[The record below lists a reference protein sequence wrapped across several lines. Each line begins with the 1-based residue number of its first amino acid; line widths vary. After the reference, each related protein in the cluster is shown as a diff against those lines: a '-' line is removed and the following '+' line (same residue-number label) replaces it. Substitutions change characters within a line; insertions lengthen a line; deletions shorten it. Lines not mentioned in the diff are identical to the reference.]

1 MSKLVACHLSL
12 VTALAALAASADP
25 ATNAPVGALVMRHH
39 GVLPLIIECAQ
50 LQLSKQPLLVPFS
63 DHDCGEWG
71 FHTDTEPFDFDEWI
85 KSYAGVRGVAWP
97 AGSSAH
103 YVPAFGRIE
112 VLNTEE
118 NQSRFAEVVRPFGAY
133 QIRVRSRHASVAPAA
148 FEELGLDE
156 VVGGTF
162 PPDEWAALRK
172 RLAAHPGVE
181 MRACQSVL
189 ARPGSQAT
197 GKGVVECIYPTEL
210 AVEAVNDGTNAVAAI
225 LPCEFQTRE
234 VGNILDVTPSLTPDG
249 TRIVLDIVPTVVFP
263 PEWRDYPAAPLAPG
277 GAATALP
284 EPFFPVFSLALSL
297 DVKRGN
303 TVALGGALL
312 AEPGKGERFQLF
324 FVNADVVDLDGVPIP
339 GP

>member
-1 MSKLVACHLSL
+1 MSRLVARHLSL
-12 VTALAALAASADP
+12 VTALVALAASADP
-25 ATNAPVGALVMRHH
+25 ATNAPAAALVMRHH
-39 GVLPLIIECAQ
+39 GVLPLIIECA
-50 LQLSKQPLLVPFS
+50 LQSSKEPLLVPFS
-63 DHDCGEWG
+63 NHDCGEWG

-85 KSYAGVRGVAWP
+85 KSYAGGRGVAWP
-97 AGSSAH
+97 EGSSAH

-118 NQSRFAEVVRPFGAY
+118 NQARFAEVVRPFGAY
-133 QIRVRSRHASVAPAA
+133 QIRVRTRHASVAPAA

-156 VVGGTF
+156 VVGGIF

-172 RLAAHPGVE
+172 RLSAHPGVE

-197 GKGVVECIYPTEL
+197 VKGVVECIYPTEL
-210 AVEAVNDGTNAVAAI
+210 AVEAVDAGTNAVAAI

-339 GP
+339 AP

>member
-1 MSKLVACHLSL
+1 MKSIILHSSFFIA
-12 VTALAALAASADP
+12 AALAAAADP
-25 ATNAPVGALVMRHH
+25 ATNAPVAALVMRHH
-39 GVLPLIIECAQ
+39 GVLPLITECA
-50 LQLSKQPLLVPFS
+50 LLSSQKPLLVPS
-63 DHDCGEWG
+63 SNDDCGEWG
-71 FHTDTEPFDFDEWI
+71 VHTDTEPFDFDEWI
-85 KSYAGVRGVAWP
+85 KSYAGGRGVAWP

-118 NQSRFAEVVRPFGAY
+118 NQARFAEVVRPFGAY

-156 VVGGTF
+156 VVGGIF

-197 GKGVVECIYPTEL
+197 VKGVVECIYPTEL
-210 AVEAVNDGTNAVAAI
+210 AVEAVDDGTNAVAAI

-249 TRIVLDIVPTVVFP
+249 TRIVLDIVPTVVYL

-339 GP
+339 AP

>member
-1 MSKLVACHLSL
+1 MSKLVARHLSL

-39 GVLPLIIECAQ
+39 GVLPLIIECA
-50 LQLSKQPLLVPFS
+50 QLSKQPLLVPFS

-118 NQSRFAEVVRPFGAY
+118 N
-133 QIRVRSRHASVAPAA
+133 
-148 FEELGLDE
+148 
-156 VVGGTF
+156 
-162 PPDEWAALRK
+162 
-172 RLAAHPGVE
+172 
-181 MRACQSVL
+181 
-189 ARPGSQAT
+189 
-197 GKGVVECIYPTEL
+197 
-210 AVEAVNDGTNAVAAI
+210 
-225 LPCEFQTRE
+225 QTRE

-339 GP
+339 AP

>member
-1 MSKLVACHLSL
+1 MSKLVARHLSL

-39 GVLPLIIECAQ
+39 GVLPLITECA
-50 LQLSKQPLLVPFS
+50 LLSSQKPLLVPS
-63 DHDCGEWG
+63 SNDDCGEWG
-71 FHTDTEPFDFDEWI
+71 VHTDTEPFDFDEWI

-97 AGSSAH
+97 EGSSAH

-118 NQSRFAEVVRPFGAY
+118 NQARFAEVVRPFGAY

-148 FEELGLDE
+148 FAELGLDE
-156 VVGGTF
+156 VVGGIF

-225 LPCEFQTRE
+225 LPCAFQTRE

-249 TRIVLDIVPTVVFP
+249 TRIVLDIVATVVFL

-339 GP
+339 AP

>member
-1 MSKLVACHLSL
+1 MSKLVARHLSL

-39 GVLPLIIECAQ
+39 GVLPLIIECA
-50 LQLSKQPLLVPFS
+50 QLSKQPLLVPFS

-156 VVGGTF
+156 VVGGIF

-249 TRIVLDIVPTVVFP
+249 TRIVLDIVPTVVCVRRGP
-263 PEWRDYPAAPLAPG
+263 SAPAARARS
-277 GAATALP
+277 
-284 EPFFPVFSLALSL
+284 FFSLSSSQDLEMPIASSHASAFAAAAETWAS
-297 DVKRGN
+297 DVS
-303 TVALGGALL
+303 
-312 AEPGKGERFQLF
+312 
-324 FVNADVVDLDGVPIP
+324 
-339 GP
+339 

>member
-1 MSKLVACHLSL
+1 MNKHVARHLSL

-25 ATNAPVGALVMRHH
+25 ATNAPAAALVMRHH
-39 GVLPLIIECAQ
+39 RVLPLIIECA

-156 VVGGTF
+156 VVGGIF

-197 GKGVVECIYPTEL
+197 VKGVVECIYPTEL
-210 AVEAVNDGTNAVAAI
+210 AVEAVDDGTNAVAAI

-249 TRIVLDIVPTVVFP
+249 TRIVLDIVPTVVYL

-277 GAATALP
+277 STATALP

-339 GP
+339 AP

>member
-1 MSKLVACHLSL
+1 MKRLTLILSL
-12 VTALAALAASADP
+12 FTIAPIVTARAQDP
-25 ATNAPVGALVMRHH
+25 ATNAPAALVMRHH
-39 GVLPLIIECAQ
+39 GVLPLITECA
-50 LQLSKQPLLVPFS
+50 LLLSQKPLLVPS
-63 DHDCGEWG
+63 SNDDCGEWG
-71 FHTDTEPFDFDEWI
+71 VHADTEPFDFDEWI

-97 AGSSAH
+97 EGSSAH

-118 NQSRFAEVVRPFGAY
+118 NQARFAEVVRPFGAY
-133 QIRVRSRHASVAPAA
+133 QIRVRTRHASVAPAA

-189 ARPGSQAT
+189 ARPGTTVT

-210 AVEAVNDGTNAVAAI
+210 AVEAVDDGTNTVGGI

-234 VGNILDVTPSLTPDG
+234 VGNILAVTPSLTPDG

-263 PEWRDYPAAPLAPG
+263 PEWRDYPATSLAPG
-277 GAATALP
+277 TVTALP
-284 EPFFPVFSLALSL
+284 APFFPVFSLALSI

-324 FVNADVVDLDGVPIP
+324 FVNADVVDLDGVTIP
-339 GP
+339 AP